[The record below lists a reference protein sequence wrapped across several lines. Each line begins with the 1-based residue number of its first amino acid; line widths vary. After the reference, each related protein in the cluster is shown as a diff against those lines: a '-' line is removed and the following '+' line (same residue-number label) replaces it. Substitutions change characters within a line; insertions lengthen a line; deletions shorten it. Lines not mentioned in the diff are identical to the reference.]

1 MLKELLTGIRQK
13 FIAEKSW
20 LDQAVFPLVYFT
32 RMMRFCRMFNFSEE
46 WNIVVGALRGINR
59 APSLTAFFFS
69 FTFFLFRV
77 FLLYFSFSFL
87 FFFFY
92 PPFESYCKINICF
105 RF

>member
-20 LDQAVFPLVYFT
+20 LDRAVFPLVYFT

-59 APSLTAFFFS
+59 APSLTAFFF
-69 FTFFLFRV
+69 FVHFFFVPSIFAIFFFFFPR
-77 FLLYFSFSFL
+77 FL
-87 FFFFY
+87 FFILL
-92 PPFESYCKINICF
+92 SRVIA
-105 RF
+105 R

>member
-20 LDQAVFPLVYFT
+20 LDRAVFPLVYFT

-59 APSLTAFFFS
+59 APSLTAFFF
-69 FTFFLFRV
+69 FVHFFFVPSIFAIFFFFFPL
-77 FLLYFSFSFL
+77 FL
-87 FFFFY
+87 FFILL
-92 PPFESYCKINICF
+92 SRVIA
-105 RF
+105 R

>member
-20 LDQAVFPLVYFT
+20 LDRAVFPLVYFT

-59 APSLTAFFFS
+59 GPSLTAFFF
-69 FTFFLFRV
+69 FVHFFFLFRV

-87 FFFFY
+87 FFFFL
-92 PPFESYCKINICF
+92 SSF
-105 RF
+105 RELLQDKYLF

>member
-20 LDQAVFPLVYFT
+20 LDRAVFPLVYFR

-59 APSLTAFFFS
+59 GPSLTAFFF
-69 FTFFLFRV
+69 FVHFFFVPSIFAIFFFFFPL
-77 FLLYFSFSFL
+77 FL
-87 FFFFY
+87 FFILL
-92 PPFESYCKINICF
+92 SRVIA
-105 RF
+105 R

>member
-59 APSLTAFFFS
+59 APSLTAFFF
-69 FTFFLFRV
+69 FVHFFFVPSIFAIFFFFFPL
-77 FLLYFSFSFL
+77 FL
-87 FFFFY
+87 FF
-92 PPFESYCKINICF
+92 ILLLRVIA
-105 RF
+105 R

>member
-20 LDQAVFPLVYFT
+20 LDRAVFPLVYFT

-69 FTFFLFRV
+69 FTFFFVPSIFAIFFFFFPL
-77 FLLYFSFSFL
+77 FL
-87 FFFFY
+87 FFILL
-92 PPFESYCKINICF
+92 SRVIA
-105 RF
+105 R